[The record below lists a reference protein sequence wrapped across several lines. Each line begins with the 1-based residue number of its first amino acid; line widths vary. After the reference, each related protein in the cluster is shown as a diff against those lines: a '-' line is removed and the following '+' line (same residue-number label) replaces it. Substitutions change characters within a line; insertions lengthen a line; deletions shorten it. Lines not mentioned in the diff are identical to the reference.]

1 MSVQR
6 DHRQDALLSLASW
19 VDGGG
24 APDATAPR
32 MPRAAGPRDDEAFLD
47 NVGTDMRRLA
57 AESAGPSLAELL
69 RRRGQGEAAAQP
81 SAETIAGPDVVR
93 SVPPRRAKPV
103 LAAQPAAPV
112 ARKGLLAR
120 ISGLVPGRRANPA
133 GAPAPEPATPQPA
146 MTMTTM
152 RPAQPALDAEP
163 ATDADIM
170 AGYFDRLQAELT
182 ARPEPAPVHA
192 MPHDEPPAPPAYR
205 HVAMPQPVPPA
216 APAAPYLH
224 AVPHPAAPWMPMPTP
239 ASAHFYW
246 PTAPVWPPQPPHPA
260 FVPWQGAPAPQP
272 AYPAAPAANGWA
284 EPSDPRVIPGNA
296 AARAEIQAEID
307 AVRER
312 LHDFAAM
319 VERLRATRRAD

>member
-24 APDATAPR
+24 APDSTAPR

-47 NVGTDMRRLA
+47 NVGTDMRRLG
-57 AESAGPSLAELL
+57 AENAGPAPSLAELL
-69 RRRGQGEAAAQP
+69 RRRGQGEAPAQP
-81 SAETIAGPDVVR
+81 PAEAIAGQDAIR
-93 SVPPRRAKPV
+93 SVPPRRVKPAR
-103 LAAQPAAPV
+103 AAQPTGPTP
-112 ARKGLLAR
+112 RKGFLAR
-120 ISGLVPGRRANPA
+120 LGGLLPSGRPSQIGT
-133 GAPAPEPATPQPA
+133 PEPAAQQSPMP
-146 MTMTTM
+146 MPTM

-163 ATDADIM
+163 ANDADIM
-170 AGYFDRLQAELT
+170 AGYFDRLQAEPT
-182 ARPEPAPVHA
+182 ARPEPAPVYA

-260 FVPWQGAPAPQP
+260 FAPWQGAPAPQP

-312 LHDFAAM
+312 LHDFAAT
-319 VERLRATRRAD
+319 VERLRAARRAS

>member
-1 MSVQR
+1 
-6 DHRQDALLSLASW
+6 
-19 VDGGG
+19 
-24 APDATAPR
+24 
-32 MPRAAGPRDDEAFLD
+32 MP
-47 NVGTDMRRLA
+47 
-57 AESAGPSLAELL
+57 
-69 RRRGQGEAAAQP
+69 
-81 SAETIAGPDVVR
+81 
-93 SVPPRRAKPV
+93 
-103 LAAQPAAPV
+103 
-112 ARKGLLAR
+112 
-120 ISGLVPGRRANPA
+120 
-133 GAPAPEPATPQPA
+133 
-146 MTMTTM
+146 TM

-170 AGYFDRLQAELT
+170 AGYFDRLQAEPT

-246 PTAPVWPPQPPHPA
+246 PTAPVWPPQPP
-260 FVPWQGAPAPQP
+260 QP
-272 AYPAAPAANGWA
+272 AYPAANGWA